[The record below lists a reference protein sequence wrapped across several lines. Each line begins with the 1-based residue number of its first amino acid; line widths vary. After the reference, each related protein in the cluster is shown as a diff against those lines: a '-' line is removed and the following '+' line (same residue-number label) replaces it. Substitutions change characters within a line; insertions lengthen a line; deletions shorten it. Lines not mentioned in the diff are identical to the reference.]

1 MFVKAKGEFKF
12 LLGALLVSVPHSMGT
27 ERVVS
32 HFNKVES
39 LHRRSQDITTVAQ
52 RLVISVNSKGT
63 AHFDPRPAIIRFLTK
78 KERRFRPADFKV
90 YKNCE
95 FVRKFFRVET
105 SV

>member
-12 LLGALLVSVPHSMGT
+12 LLGAFLVSVPHSMGT

-39 LHRRSQDITTVAQ
+39 LHRRSQDIDTVAQ
-52 RLVISVNSKGT
+52 RLVVSINSIGT
-63 AHFDPRPAIIRFLTK
+63 AHFDPRPAVVRFLTK
-78 KERRFRPADFKV
+78 KDRRFRPADFEV

-95 FVRKFFRVET
+95 FVRKFFRTET